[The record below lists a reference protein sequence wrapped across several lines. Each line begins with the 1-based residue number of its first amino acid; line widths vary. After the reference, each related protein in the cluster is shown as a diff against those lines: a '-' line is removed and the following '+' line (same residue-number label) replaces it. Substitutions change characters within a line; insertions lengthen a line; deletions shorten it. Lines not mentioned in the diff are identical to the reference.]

1 MNSNVRY
8 TFYLSG
14 AINRILVRTKVV
26 LLILFM
32 LPECALFSQVELLAP
47 DYKIKDEIALTSN
60 DSLKIEKLFDLA
72 FFYFDYMGDDQLA
85 DSASGVAIRLAEVSH
100 RPELL
105 EIAYNRYIESNNLF
119 SNYKKALGYALKAEQ
134 VSNTV
139 DPVISFRNAKN
150 LVSVY
155 LSGYEYDKALE
166 YGYKALSLATMT
178 DNIRWKTEGYLDI
191 GKSLE
196 GKNQKI
202 EAFRNYL
209 NAEGLAEKIKDTGL
223 QVKCA
228 FRLSLFYN
236 LNKIYNQATRY
247 KLVQCD
253 LLRKMNP
260 VDSIALMWTQYD
272 LQVIDLNSNN
282 NHLDDGSF
290 RKIIDFAVRKKHDR
304 LLTDEIALIRTHLI
318 ESDQI
323 GLLHDLY
330 YKEFPHELEKMATEN
345 PGLFYRLRAFFC
357 EEEHMPDSA
366 LYYFNKAEIILQTN
380 PNKVLRANFYNRFGQ
395 FFLRHGLKDKAIEK
409 FSTSYKLACEAGYF
423 DYMLSASRQLEVLYA
438 GKGDFRNAFNYA
450 VLNRTLNDS
459 VSNMSK
465 KDQLLIMEI
474 EHETR
479 QRDLSA
485 EVEKQ
490 STERRHYLQ
499 YNAIIVIIISVFI
512 VLLMLGSLKV
522 SEWIIK
528 MLGFF
533 SFIFLFEFIVLIAD
547 HKIHEITQ
555 GEPWKILLIKIC
567 LIAILLPMH
576 HWIEKRVVAFLLN
589 PGLINIS
596 RYPLRSKLRTH
607 LSRLKQ
613 K

>member
-1 MNSNVRY
+1 MKANVGY
-8 TFYLSG
+8 NFCLSG
-14 AINRILVRTKVV
+14 GVSRTIVRTCIVLMT
-26 LLILFM
+26 LLIL
-32 LPECALFSQVELLAP
+32 PESHMFSQIDPLTQYGKLR
-47 DYKIKDEIALTSN
+47 DEIGLIKN

-72 FFYFDYMGDDQLA
+72 FFYFDYLGDDYLA
-85 DSASGVAIRLAEVSH
+85 DSASGNALRLAEESH
-100 RPELL
+100 QPELL
-105 EIAYNRYIESNNLF
+105 VIAYCRYIESNNLS

-134 VSNTV
+134 LSNTG
-139 DPVISFRNAKN
+139 DPRTAFRITKN

-166 YGYKALSLATMT
+166 YSYKALSLATMT
-178 DNIRWKTEGYLDI
+178 ENVTWKAEGYLDI
-191 GKSLE
+191 GKCLE

-209 NAEGLAEKIKDTGL
+209 NAEGLAQKIKDTGL
-223 QVKCA
+223 QIKCA
-228 FRLSLFYN
+228 GCLSTFYN

-260 VDSIALMWTQYD
+260 VDSNALMLTQYD

-282 NHLDDGSF
+282 NQLDDGSI
-290 RKIIDFAVRKKHDR
+290 RKILDFAVRKKFTR
-304 LLTDEIALIRTHLI
+304 LQTDEIALIRTHLI
-318 ESDQI
+318 QADKI
-323 GLLHDLY
+323 GLLHELY
-330 YKEFPHELEKMATEN
+330 SKEFPHELEKMASEN
-345 PGLFYRLRAFFC
+345 PGMYYRLRAFFC
-357 EEEHMPDSA
+357 EEEHRPDSA
-366 LYYFNKAEIILQTN
+366 LYYFNKAELTLQTN
-380 PNKVLRANFYNRFGQ
+380 PNKVLRANFFNRFGQ
-395 FFLRHGLKDKAIEK
+395 FFLRRGLKDKAIEK
-409 FSTSYKLACEAGYF
+409 FSDSYKLACESGYF
-423 DYMLSASRQLEVLYA
+423 DYMLSVSRQLETLYA

-450 VLNRTLNDS
+450 VLNRTLSDS
-459 VSNMSK
+459 INKMSK

-485 EVEKQ
+485 ESEKQ

-596 RYPLRSKLRTH
+596 RYPVRSKLRAH
-607 LSRLKQ
+607 LSKLKP

>member
-1 MNSNVRY
+1 MRADVYSDFCFPGGVKR
-8 TFYLSG
+8 T
-14 AINRILVRTKVV
+14 IVRTCIVLMT
-26 LLILFM
+26 LLIF
-32 LPECALFSQVELLAP
+32 PESEMFSQVDPLAQ
-47 DYKIKDEIALTSN
+47 YGKLKDEIALTN
-60 DSLKIEKLFDLA
+60 TDSLKIEKLFDLA
-72 FFYFDYMGDDQLA
+72 CFYSDYLGDDNLA
-85 DSASGVAIRLAEVSH
+85 DSASVIAIRLAEESH

-105 EIAYNRYIESNNLF
+105 VIAYNRYIESNNL
-119 SNYKKALGYALKAEQ
+119 SANNKKALGYAIKAGQ
-134 VSNTV
+134 LSNTD
-139 DPVISFRNAKN
+139 DPGIDFRITKN
-150 LVSVY
+150 LVTVY

-178 DNIRWKTEGYLDI
+178 ENVNWKAEGYLDI
-191 GKSLE
+191 GKCLE

-209 NAEGLAEKIKDTGL
+209 NAESLAQKIKDTSL
-223 QVKCA
+223 QIKCA
-228 FRLSLFYN
+228 SCLSHFYN

-247 KLVQCD
+247 KLIQCD

-282 NHLDDGSF
+282 NQLDAGSF
-290 RKIIDFAVRKKHDR
+290 RKILDFAVRRKFTR

-318 ESDQI
+318 QADKI
-323 GLLHDLY
+323 GLLHDFY
-330 YKEFPHELEKMATEN
+330 TKEFPQELKKMATEN
-345 PGLFYRLRAFFC
+345 PGMYYRLKAFFC
-357 EEEHMPDSA
+357 EEEHRPDSA
-366 LYYFNKAEIILQTN
+366 LYYFNKAELTLQTN
-380 PNKVLRANFYNRFGQ
+380 PNKVLRANFFKRFGQ
-395 FFLRHGLKDKAIEK
+395 FFLREGLKDKAIEK
-409 FSTSYKLACEAGYF
+409 FSDSYKLACEAGYF
-423 DYMLSASRQLEVLYA
+423 DYMLSVSRQLETLYA

-450 VLNRTLNDS
+450 VLNRTLSDS
-459 VSNMSK
+459 ISNMSK
-465 KDQLLIMEI
+465 QDQLLIMEI
-474 EHETR
+474 DHETR
-479 QRDLSA
+479 QRDLAAQS
-485 EVEKQ
+485 EKQ

-499 YNAIIVIIISVFI
+499 YNAIIVIIISVFV

-522 SEWIIK
+522 PEWIIK

-533 SFIFLFEFIVLIAD
+533 SFIFLFEFIILIAD

-576 HWIEKRVVAFLLN
+576 HWIEKRVVSFLLN

-596 RYPLRSKLRTH
+596 RYPVRSKLRAH
-607 LSRLKQ
+607 LNRLKR

>member
-1 MNSNVRY
+1 MPGIE
-8 TFYLSG
+8 L
-14 AINRILVRTKVV
+14 
-26 LLILFM
+26 
-32 LPECALFSQVELLAP
+32 ALDAREF
-47 DYKIKDEIALTSN
+47 
-60 DSLKIEKLFDLA
+60 EKLFDLA
-72 FFYFDYMGDDQLA
+72 FFYSDYLGDDNLA
-85 DSASGVAIRLAEVSH
+85 DSASGIAIRLAEESH
-100 RPELL
+100 RPGLL
-105 EIAYNRYIESNNLF
+105 VIAYNRYIESNNLSGNF
-119 SNYKKALGYALKAEQ
+119 KKALGYALKAEQ
-134 VSNTV
+134 LSNTG
-139 DPVISFRNAKN
+139 DPGIAFRITKN

-166 YGYKALSLATMT
+166 YGYKALSLSTMT
-178 DNIRWKTEGYLDI
+178 ENVNWKAEGYLDI
-191 GKSLE
+191 GKCLE

-223 QVKCA
+223 QIKCA
-228 FRLSLFYN
+228 GCLSRFYN
-236 LNKIYNQATRY
+236 LNNIYNQATRY
-247 KLVQCD
+247 KLIQCD

-282 NHLDDGSF
+282 NELDEGSL
-290 RKIIDFAVRKKHDR
+290 RKILDFAVRKKFTR

-318 ESDQI
+318 QADKIS
-323 GLLHDLY
+323 LLHELY
-330 YKEFPHELEKMATEN
+330 SKEFPHELGKMATEN
-345 PGLFYRLRAFFC
+345 PGMYYRLKAFFC

-366 LYYFNKAEIILQTN
+366 LYYFNKAELTLQTN
-380 PNKVLRANFYNRFGQ
+380 PNKVLRANFFNRFGQ

-409 FSTSYKLACEAGYF
+409 FSDSYKLACEAGYF
-423 DYMLSASRQLEVLYA
+423 DYMLSASRQLEALYA
-438 GKGDFRNAFNYA
+438 GKGDFRNAFKYA
-450 VLNRTLNDS
+450 VLNRTLSDS
-459 VSNMSK
+459 ISKMSE
-465 KDQLLIMEI
+465 KDQLLIMEL

-485 EVEKQ
+485 QSEKQ

-555 GEPWKILLIKIC
+555 GEPWKVLLIKIC

-596 RYPLRSKLRTH
+596 RYPVRSKLKAH
-607 LSRLKQ
+607 LSKLKT